1 MALKSGQNPNHPK
14 RGSSI
19 KVDPIRDLNLIK
31 QIKYNLLKAQ
41 QYRNHCLFT
50 LGINTAWRAN
60 ELLSLNVSQVIG
72 LAAGDTLHLKQSKTD
87 EYRTVLLNAVAVESI
102 QLWLEHYDFKIC
114 VKAPLFPSRQFGRL
128 GVPALCNLVKRWC
141 WSAGA
146 AGNYGSHTLRKTWG
160 YHQRMNGASVALISR
175 ALGHTSEAQTL
186 AYLGILAEE
195 IRALYLGVEL

>member
-1 MALKSGQNPNHPK
+1 M
-14 RGSSI
+14 
-19 KVDPIRDLNLIK
+19 
-31 QIKYNLLKAQ
+31 
-41 QYRNHCLFT
+41 
-50 LGINTAWRAN
+50 
-60 ELLSLNVSQVIG
+60 IG

-146 AGNYGSHTLRKTWG
+146 AGNYGSHSLRKTWG

-186 AYLGILAEE
+186 AYLGILSEE
-195 IRALYLGVEL
+195 IRALYLRVEL

>member
-19 KVDPIRDLNLIK
+19 KVDPIRNLGDIK
-31 QIKYNLLKAQ
+31 RVKYNLLKAQ

-102 QLWLEHYDFKIC
+102 RLWLAHYDFKLC
-114 VKAPLFPSRQFGRL
+114 VNAPLFPSRQFGRL
-128 GVPALCNLVKRWC
+128 GVPALCNLVKLWC
-141 WSAGA
+141 LQAGV
-146 AGNYGSHTLRKTWG
+146 AGHFGSHSLRKTWG
-160 YHQRMNGASVALISR
+160 YRQRMNDASVALISR
-175 ALGHTSEAQTL
+175 VLGHANEAQTL